1 MKKLFLL
8 TISLL
13 LALTCTAF
21 AQDAEIEPLYEDL
34 ISELTAV
41 LNGQDSG
48 KLAAEEDYSVIFKM
62 VAGSPYA
69 GSIGYI
75 LKDVDGNGVRELL
88 IGENYGEPD
97 AGTVLYDMY
106 TIRDGKLLHVFDG
119 WDRNRYYLCSN
130 GNFMNEGSGGA
141 MLSSTSYYIYAKGDL
156 IFIRSVIYD
165 GTMEGKGP
173 WFVSYDAPNIIDNPE
188 ASYEEISEDEAMI
201 FNRGYD
207 YEHLELT
214 PFLK

>member
-8 TISLL
+8 TIALL
-13 LALTCTAF
+13 LTLTSTAF
-21 AQDAEIEPLYEDL
+21 AQNTEIEPVYEEL
-34 ISELTAV
+34 ISELTGV

-48 KLAAEEDYSVIFKM
+48 KLTAEEDYSVIFIM
-62 VAGSPYA
+62 TAGSPYA
-69 GSIGYI
+69 ENIGYV

-88 IGENYGEPD
+88 IGENYGEPE

-106 TIRDGKLLHVFDG
+106 TIKDGKLLHVFDG
-119 WDRNRYYLCSN
+119 WDRNRYYLCTN

-141 MLSSTSYYIYAKGDL
+141 MLSSTSYYIYAKGDM

-165 GTMEGKGP
+165 ATMEGKGP

-188 ASYEEISEDEAMI
+188 ASYEEISEDEAKI
-201 FNRGYD
+201 LSGGYK

-214 PFLK
+214 SFLK